1 MDRQQADR
9 ILTDLV
15 TAQGRIAEIMYALD
29 GHRGLGF
36 LRAGGLAGQTA
47 AAWQRLG
54 PEIDVLWG
62 HFTAVG
68 EALSKAQALRGYR
81 PKDPEWAELT
91 KVLSAPSLFFDDA
104 GMPALDASTAAMR
117 VTVTDEVR
125 ALERRC
131 ASAVALL
138 DAVDAAWSA
147 VAAKVGP
154 LTEAFDSTNELA
166 TELGA
171 LERGTVKDKLRE
183 LGVRIGDARGKAL
196 ADPLGAVGAHAP
208 TGPPAGPGMPVWP
221 APAGTPSK
229 TTTTQ
234 ELDAAFGA
242 LLVEVDAVRSDL
254 AGLGRLRADYPAR
267 LASLRAGI
275 EEVAA
280 AEQGVRDAYARA
292 REKIAAVELPEPP
305 AGATVLRSR
314 IVELD
319 RLRLAGQW
327 VRLGSELSTV
337 EQSVVAAT
345 QFAARMRQLADGL
358 LERRTE
364 LRGRLDAYR
373 AKAARVGLV
382 EESGLSGLYDKA
394 HALLFSAPCDL
405 RSATQAVFAY
415 QQELARLLEAGNRRG
430 TEEDS

>member
-1 MDRQQADR
+1 MDRQTADR

-15 TAQGRIAEIMYALD
+15 TAQGRIAELMYALD
-29 GHRGLGF
+29 GRRGLGF
-36 LRAGGLAGQTA
+36 MRAGGLAGQTA
-47 AAWQRLG
+47 AAWRRLE
-54 PEIDVLWG
+54 PEVDALWS

-68 EALSKAQALRGYR
+68 EALGRAQTLRGHR

-91 KVLSAPSLFFDDA
+91 RVLTAPSLYFDAA
-104 GMPALDASTAAMR
+104 GMPVAEAGSAATR

-125 ALERRC
+125 TLEQRC
-131 ASAVALL
+131 AGALALL
-138 DAVDAAWSA
+138 DVVDAAWSA

-154 LTEAFDSTNELA
+154 VTEAFDSTNALA

-171 LERGTVKDKLRE
+171 LDRGTVKDRLRA

-196 ADPLGAVGAHAP
+196 ADPLGAVGAQAP
-208 TGPPAGPGMPVWP
+208 TGPPAGPGMPIWP
-221 APAGTPSK
+221 AASGTSAQLA
-229 TTTTQ
+229 TG
-234 ELDAAFGA
+234 ELDAAFAA
-242 LLVEVDAVRSDL
+242 LLVDIDAVRSDL
-254 AGLGRLRADYPAR
+254 AGLQRLRADYPAR
-267 LASLRAGI
+267 LAGLRAGI

-280 AEQGVRDAYARA
+280 AEQAVRDSYARA
-292 REKIAAVELPEPP
+292 REKIAAVDLPEPP
-305 AGATVLRSR
+305 AGASVLRSR

-337 EQSVVAAT
+337 EQSVVAAKE
-345 QFAARMRQLADGL
+345 FAARMRQLADGL

-373 AKAARVGLV
+373 AKAARLGLV

-394 HALLFSAPCDL
+394 HALLYSAPCDL

-415 QQELARLLEAGNRRG
+415 QQELAHLLEAGNRRG